1 MDSHLKKCVLLAILV
16 VIYEGFQRVSADE
29 RTDCEVQADYALYVA
44 QERDKG
50 TPMSDLLGRQ
60 KGSAPEQVWARM
72 TVSNIYGNQLVTAQ
86 RVKEL
91 YMVRCNP

>member
-1 MDSHLKKCVLLAILV
+1 MDSHSKKCVLLAILV
-16 VIYEGFQRVSADE
+16 VIYAGFQRVSAEE

-50 TPMSDLLGRQ
+50 TPMADLLQRASGT
-60 KGSAPEQVWARM
+60 APEKVWARM

-91 YMVRCNP
+91 YMVRCTP